1 MSTSRIDPHVKV
13 LDESIVERAADRGID
28 AVVYAP
34 HFTRLPEIERRARAL
49 STEDVLVAP
58 AREVFTGTYQNRKHV
73 LALGLDEPVP
83 DFISLEAAMAEFER
97 QDATV
102 LAPHPEYLTVGLSE
116 ADLWK
121 YADRIDAIE
130 VYNPKY
136 LPGHGPRSRSIATEL
151 DLPAFGS
158 SYAHLG
164 WTVGDVWTE
173 TAQPVAADRRPEDDQ
188 DPDCSEHATT
198 IAHALTDAGNRV
210 SRRSGVGQ
218 RLRSASEI
226 GHLAWENTWKKID
239 RIGFPGMEDT
249 HPHDDLYDGRFDD
262 AYVY

>member
-13 LDESIVERAADRGID
+13 LDESLAERARRRGLD

-34 HFTRLPEIERRARAL
+34 HFTRLPEIRCRAATL
-49 STEDVLVAP
+49 STDDLLVVP
-58 AREVFTGTYQNRKHV
+58 GREVFTGTYRDRKHV
-73 LALGLDEPVP
+73 LALDLEDPVP

-102 LAPHPEYLTVGLSE
+102 LAPHPEYLTVGLTE
-116 ADLWK
+116 ADLRA
-121 YADRIDAIE
+121 YADVIDAVE

-136 LPGHGPRSRSIATEL
+136 LPGDGPRSRSLATEF

-164 WTVGDVWTE
+164 WTIGDVWTE
-173 TAQPVAADRRPEDDQ
+173 TERAVEDVDDLAAALPVR
-188 DPDCSEHATT
+188 
-198 IAHALTDAGNRV
+198 GNRV
-210 SRRSGVGQ
+210 SRRSGVGP
-218 RLRSASEI
+218 RLRSASEL
-226 GHLAWENTWKKID
+226 GHLVWENTGKKID
-239 RIGFPGMEDT
+239 RIVFPGVETT
-249 HPHDDLYDGRFDD
+249 HPHDDVYGGRFDD

>member
-1 MSTSRIDPHVKV
+1 MSASRIDPHVKV
-13 LDESIVERAADRGID
+13 LDESIVERAARRDLD

-49 STEDVLVAP
+49 TTEDVLVVP
-58 AREVFTGTYQNRKHV
+58 AREVFTGPYRNRKHV
-73 LALGLDEPVP
+73 LAMGLESPVP

-116 ADLWK
+116 ADLRE
-121 YADRIDAIE
+121 YADLIDAIE
-130 VYNPKY
+130 IYNPKY
-136 LPGHGPRSRSIATEL
+136 FPGHGPRSRSLATEL

-173 TAQPVAADRRPEDDQ
+173 TTASIPRAAGDD
-188 DPDCSEHATT
+188 PACTAYAAT
-198 IAHALTDAGNRV
+198 IADALTTAETRV
-210 SRRSGVGQ
+210 SRHSGVGQ

-226 GHLAWENTWKKID
+226 AHLAWENTWKKID

-249 HPHDDLYDGRFDD
+249 HPHDETYEGRFDD

>member
-13 LDESIVERAADRGID
+13 LDQSLVERARRRGLD

-34 HFTRLPEIERRARAL
+34 HFTQLPEIRRRAEEL
-49 STEDVLVAP
+49 STPELTVVP
-58 AREVFTGTYQNRKHV
+58 AREVFTGTYRNRKHV
-73 LALGLDEPVP
+73 LALGLEEPVP
-83 DFISLEAAMAEFER
+83 DFVTLDAAMAEFER

-102 LAPHPEYLTVGLSE
+102 LAPHPEYLTVGLTES
-116 ADLWK
+116 DLRE
-121 YADRIDAIE
+121 YAGVIDAIE

-136 LPGHGPRSRSIATEL
+136 LPGDGPRSRSLATEL

-173 TAQPVAADRRPEDDQ
+173 TDRPVEEPQAVETAIVAED
-188 DPDCSEHATT
+188 
-198 IAHALTDAGNRV
+198 NRV
-210 SRRSGVGQ
+210 SRRSGVGP

-226 GHLAWENTWKKID
+226 GHLVWENTWKKID

-249 HPHDDLYDGRFDD
+249 HPNDDLYGGRFDD

>member
-1 MSTSRIDPHVKV
+1 MKVRDGDRQSVSTSRIDPHVKV
-13 LDESIVERAADRGID
+13 LDESLVQRAIRQGLD

-34 HFTRLPEIERRARAL
+34 HFTRLPEIERRAAAL
-49 STEDVLVAP
+49 STEELTVVP
-58 AREVFTGTYQNRKHV
+58 AREVFTGTYRNRKHV
-73 LALGLDEPVP
+73 LALGLAEPVP
-83 DFISLEAAMAEFER
+83 DFISLSAAMAEFER

-116 ADLWK
+116 TDLRE
-121 YADRIDAIE
+121 YADVIDALEI
-130 VYNPKY
+130 YNPKFF
-136 LPGHGPRSRSIATEL
+136 PGHGSRARTLAAEL

-164 WTVGDVWTE
+164 WTIGDVWTE
-173 TAQPVAADRRPEDDQ
+173 TEGAVADAESVQR
-188 DPDCSEHATT
+188 
-198 IAHALTDAGNRV
+198 ALTDSDNRV
-210 SRRSGVGQ
+210 GRRSGLGA
-218 RLRSASEI
+218 RMRSASEI

-249 HPHDDLYDGRFDD
+249 HPNDELYGGRFDD